1 MLNSPQSPSWV
12 TEGFVIPRE
21 VIKERLTLLRQ
32 ENRDDTVSARNV
44 VRRQDVP
51 LNEGDFALVQRIA
64 SDARH
69 RALQSLV
76 IISPELEFVL
86 VSRESVEQ
94 QVGRQRKAYLLPEA
108 PPCTIFVPENPEE
121 N

>member
-1 MLNSPQSPSWV
+1 MLDSPQSPSWV
-12 TEGFVIPRE
+12 TEGFVIPPE
-21 VIKERLTLLRQ
+21 IIEERLKLLR
-32 ENRDDTVSARNV
+32 EESPDDIVSARNV

-64 SDARH
+64 GDARH
-69 RALQSLV
+69 RTLQTLV
-76 IISPELEFVL
+76 IISPELGFVL

-94 QVGRQRKAYLLPEA
+94 QVGRQRKAYLLAEA